1 MNTMTEKAAETESS
15 PRRSLKRV
23 AAAAAVGNFVE
34 WFDSAAYAVMS
45 VTIAKLFFP
54 DYSTTASLLA
64 VWAIFAGGNLRI
76 RSPGKEC

>member
-1 MNTMTEKAAETESS
+1 M
-15 PRRSLKRV
+15 
-23 AAAAAVGNFVE
+23 E

-64 VWAIFAGGNLRI
+64 VWAIFAGGFIAVPLGRLSLTLR
-76 RSPGKEC
+76 